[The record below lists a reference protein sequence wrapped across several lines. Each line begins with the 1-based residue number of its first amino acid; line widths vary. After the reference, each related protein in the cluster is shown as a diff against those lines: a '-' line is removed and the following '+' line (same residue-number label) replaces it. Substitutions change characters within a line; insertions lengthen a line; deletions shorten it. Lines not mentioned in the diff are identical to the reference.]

1 MENNMEKDFRPAT
14 KRQLYALYCITKQDY
29 RNSNLSFEEASNLIQ
44 KYGNSNYIKKEKL
57 SENEKFMNYMKENIH
72 VIVDKINEFLKHKE
86 VLYDEITGKKYAF
99 FGFGCGFV
107 WFEYD
112 KRSKKTKYYEDLFYN
127 NLKTIKK
134 LILKQFD
141 NKTLKEYEKLGF
153 PLSAFVEQDEQTK
166 LELYYLVRE
175 YMIQNGCKNVSVLSR
190 PD

>member
-1 MENNMEKDFRPAT
+1 MEKDFRPAT
-14 KRQLYALYCITKQDY
+14 KRQLYTLYCITKQDY
-29 RNSNLSFEEASNLIQ
+29 RNSNLSIEEASNLIQ
-44 KYGNSNYIKKEKL
+44 KYDNSNYIKKEKL

-72 VIVDKINEFLKHKE
+72 VIVDKINEFLKHHE
-86 VLYDEITGKKYAF
+86 ILNDEIKGKKYHF

-112 KRSKKTKYYEDLFYN
+112 KRSKKTKYYEDMFYN
-127 NLKTIKK
+127 NLKTIKR

-153 PLSAFVEQDEQTK
+153 PLSAFVEQDELTK

-175 YMIQNGCKNVSVLSR
+175 YMIQNGCKNVRVLSR